1 MKMAIGDPRLLSQ
14 NRLGKMSKTE
24 KDRSVRVTEQFL
36 RDHYGE
42 VLAAAREGLLL
53 IKPKERTTPRREEV
67 IENVRAYVSQID
79 GLAQPR
85 WAGSVG
91 KVWEA
96 IFGEKALVDL
106 LMPGPKMR
114 KFRDFNKYSVMRLVG
129 VLRSHG
135 VYDECVNDSQLCA
148 LLEHTTKDSAY
159 RSYIGLGLE
168 SRELRRLLVGLLDAL
183 TV

>member
-1 MKMAIGDPRLLSQ
+1 
-14 NRLGKMSKTE
+14 MSRTE

-96 IFGEKALVDL
+96 IFGERPLWT
-106 LMPGPKMR
+106 
-114 KFRDFNKYSVMRLVG
+114 
-129 VLRSHG
+129 
-135 VYDECVNDSQLCA
+135 C
-148 LLEHTTKDSAY
+148 
-159 RSYIGLGLE
+159 
-168 SRELRRLLVGLLDAL
+168 
-183 TV
+183 

>member
-1 MKMAIGDPRLLSQ
+1 M
-14 NRLGKMSKTE
+14 
-24 KDRSVRVTEQFL
+24 
-36 RDHYGE
+36 
-42 VLAAAREGLLL
+42 
-53 IKPKERTTPRREEV
+53 
-67 IENVRAYVSQID
+67 
-79 GLAQPR
+79 
-85 WAGSVG
+85 
-91 KVWEA
+91 WEA
-96 IFGEKALVDL
+96 ILGEKAFVDL

>member
-1 MKMAIGDPRLLSQ
+1 
-14 NRLGKMSKTE
+14 MSRTKNV
-24 KDRSVRVTEQFL
+24 KSVRVSEDFL
-36 RDHYGE
+36 RENFSE
-42 VLAAAREGLLL
+42 VLAAAREGRLL
-53 IKPKERTTPRREEV
+53 IKPKERKAPRREEV
-67 IENVRAYVSQID
+67 IESVRAYVSQID
-79 GLAQPR
+79 GLAQPN
-85 WAGSVG
+85 WAERVG
-91 KVWEA
+91 MVWEA
-96 IFGEKALVDL
+96 IFDEKDFVDL